1 MSGPTDYLV
10 LSRGQWDATLPKE
23 TIQRAIDDFY
33 VWYELSLAHGRMKP
47 GQRLKPERRSV
58 SRHGVIDGPFT
69 EAKEVIGGYWFI
81 VAGSLEEAAAIAA
94 ENPCLACGLE
104 MEIREVD
111 LERASAWAITN
122 ETPALAAQR
131 PNPQRHD

>member
-1 MSGPTDYLV
+1 MSEQDPTKHDYLV

-58 SRHGVIDGPFT
+58 SKHGAVDGPFT

-81 VAGSLEEAAAIAA
+81 VADSLDEAAAIAA
-94 ENPCLACGLE
+94 GNPCLACGLE
-104 MEIREVD
+104 LEIREIEP
-111 LERASAWAITN
+111 ERASAWAITN
-122 ETPALAAQR
+122 ETPAEFKR
-131 PNPQRHD
+131 